1 VSGPLTRVL
10 DAFEAG
16 ASSLAEVQASTGLS
30 RDVVDASVDHLIRL
44 GRLDAR
50 ELAMGCPSGGC
61 GGCASGTTEG
71 TAGCGAPGPSFG
83 RHGPAL
89 VALTLRRPATA

>member
-1 VSGPLTRVL
+1 MSGPLTRVL

-71 TAGCGAPGPSFG
+71 TAGCGAPGPSSG